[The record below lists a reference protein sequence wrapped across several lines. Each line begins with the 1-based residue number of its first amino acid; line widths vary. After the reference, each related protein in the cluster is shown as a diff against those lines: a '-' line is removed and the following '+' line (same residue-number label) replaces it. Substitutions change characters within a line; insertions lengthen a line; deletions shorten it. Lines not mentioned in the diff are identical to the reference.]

1 MFSDIM
7 VPVSTLDAASP
18 ALEAAIALAGSRPA
32 FLTVLR
38 LVDLPYPIA
47 GAWVPGFLPIGA
59 GMQQEDRDEAAR
71 DVARMKGRLQRAG
84 IPHAVDIVECRES
97 PMEDM
102 AVRHALH
109 ADLIVAGGRNGDH
122 GTRGLVVPLLLRSG
136 RPVLSITESALPRVP
151 PRHVLLA
158 WKPAREATRALHD
171 AMDLLET
178 ADTVEVVMVDSPE
191 EAMGSHSTLPQLLA
205 HLQRH
210 GVHATTVH
218 VDSGGAPIGE
228 ALQRHADR
236 SGAQLIVAGGYE
248 HSRLREWILGG
259 VTRELLLRPGVPVLF
274 SH

>member
-7 VPVSTLDAASP
+7 VPVSALDAASP

-47 GAWVPGFLPIGA
+47 GAWAPGSFPIGA
-59 GMQQEDRDEAAR
+59 LMHQEDRDEAAR
-71 DVARMKGRLQRAG
+71 DVAWIKGRLQRAG

-97 PMEDM
+97 PIEDM
-102 AVRHALH
+102 AVRHARY
-109 ADLIVAGGRNGDH
+109 ADLVVAGGRHGDR
-122 GTRGLVVPLLLRSG
+122 GALGLVVPLLLRSG
-136 RPVLSITESALPRVP
+136 RPVLSVTERALPRLP
-151 PRHVLLA
+151 PAHVMLA

-171 AMDLLET
+171 AMDLLEA
-178 ADTVEVVMVDSPE
+178 ADKVEIVMVDAPE
-191 EAMGSHSTLPQLLA
+191 EAMGRHSTLPPLLA
-205 HLQRH
+205 HLRRH

-218 VDSGGAPIGE
+218 VDSGGTPIGE

-259 VTRELLLRPGVPVLF
+259 VTRELLLRPGLPVLF